1 MTATVRR
8 HGRNWALHA
17 PDGSLVAVV
26 CYRVGAARIAEL
38 LGWTLKVERP

>member
-26 CYRVGAARIAEL
+26 CYRVGVARIAEL
-38 LGWTLKVERP
+38 LGWKLKVVKP